1 MRSSFH
7 YTVQLPVFEGPLDL
21 LLELIE
27 RAELDITKIALAQVT
42 DQYLDHM
49 RALEERHLDDLAS
62 FLVIAARLL
71 QIKSEALLP
80 RPVEREPGEEDP
92 GDALARQLIEYRR
105 YKRIADLL
113 SHREQSGMR
122 SFFRIA
128 PVRSMEPKLD
138 LGGVTLA
145 DLRSAFVDAL
155 TASSKELSVGRV
167 VIPPRVNIRE
177 KIGMILRT
185 IQSAG
190 RATFRQLIS
199 GVESRVEVVVS
210 FLAMLELVRLR
221 RIFAEQSELFGEI
234 EIKAGERWEG
244 DQEGELELEFE

>member
-1 MRSSFH
+1 MRASTD

-27 RAELDITKIALAQVT
+27 RAELDITRIALAEVT

-49 RALEERHLDDLAS
+49 RALEEHRLDDLAS

-105 YKRIADLL
+105 YKRIAELL
-113 SHREQSGMR
+113 SQREEDGMR

-145 DLRSAFVDAL
+145 DLRAAFLDAL
-155 TASSKELSVGRV
+155 AASPKRPSVGRV
-167 VIPPRVNIRE
+167 VVPPRVNIRE
-177 KIGMILRT
+177 KIGLILRT
-185 IQSAG
+185 IRAAG
-190 RATFRQLIS
+190 RATFRSLIS

-221 RIFAEQSELFGEI
+221 RVFAEQSELFGEI
-234 EIKAGERWEG
+234 ELSAGDRWEN
-244 DQEGELELEFE
+244 DQEAEVELEFE